1 MLVTIFRSGMI
12 RFKLVYSITSQWFY
26 LFYFTVWFCFC
37 RKLYTYMYRE
47 DLQCRRPGLGRSLG
61 GGQGSPLQYSCLE
74 NPHGQR
80 SQAGYRP
87 RGCKES
93 DTTERLSTAQH
104 MYRMVVLFLRGF
116 FILICVL
123 FLALMGLCCCKQAF
137 SSFFK
142 GLFSSCGVRASHCSG
157 SSCYGAQAVG
167 HTGLPQ

>member
-1 MLVTIFRSGMI
+1 MEWLALNSFTQLQANGFI
-12 RFKLVYSITSQWFY
+12 
-26 LFYFTVWFCFC
+26 YFILQYDFAFVEN
-37 RKLYTYMYRE
+37 YTHICIERTCNVG
-47 DLQCRRPGLGRSLG
+47 DLGLIPGLGRSLG

-87 RGCKES
+87 QGCKES

-116 FILICVL
+116 LILICVL